1 MYFKTIFL
9 AFITCAALSCSQSEA
24 SGEESRS
31 VKTVSCEKPAGK
43 QPQAA
48 SVSLEKYEHGA
59 HKKTQDT
66 TKLTAKKE
74 MGGLVDIQTVE
85 PSILIDLKYATTD
98 NFMKQRLYF
107 DIDRVYLQRDVAER
121 LAKVQR
127 YLQELRPDL
136 TLLVYDGVRPLSVQK
151 AMWKALDTIP
161 VKERVK
167 FVSNPAS
174 GSIHNYG
181 AAIDL
186 TIAKKDGTPL
196 DMGAGYDD
204 IRKIAYPGWE
214 AHYLKTGELTNQQV
228 ENRKLLRKVMQ
239 SQGFSNIKTEWWHFN
254 ACSRVQAKARYK
266 ILN

>member
-1 MYFKTIFL
+1 MIKLKRVSILFL
-9 AFITCAALSCSQSEA
+9 LLILFCCTSNESTVETLKKKEQS
-24 SGEESRS
+24 SLKDISS
-31 VKTVSCEKPAGK
+31 TVS
-43 QPQAA
+43 AA
-48 SVSLEKYEHGA
+48 DTIHPLEKSTF
-59 HKKTQDT
+59 KKARDT
-66 TKLTAKKE
+66 TRQVAKKD
-74 MGGLVDIQTVE
+74 MGGLVDIQSIE
-85 PSILIDLKYATTD
+85 PSILIDLKYASTD

-107 DIDRVYLQRDVAER
+107 DIDRVYLQKDVAER

-136 TLLVYDGVRPLSVQK
+136 TLLVYDGVRPLSVQW

-181 AAIDL
+181 AAVDL
-186 TIAKKDGTPL
+186 TLAKKDGTPL

-214 AHYLKTGELTNQQV
+214 AHYLKTGELTSQQV

-254 ACSRVQAKARYK
+254 ACSRVQAKARYT
-266 ILN
+266 ILE